1 MFKMFRY
8 GGLGFTPYFGEKYLH
23 NVYKKTEKNAK
34 AHEIENI
41 KEKIDSGK
49 YKTIKTQDNVLNQLR
64 SFSAPN
70 KCMHLFK

>member
-23 NVYKKTEKNAK
+23 NVYKKAEKNAK